1 MKLTQR
7 QLTMGVFGLVS
18 ASAFC
23 LSVLFVLSNDML
35 GLSAASAGLAMAA
48 ALWAAYWKGWEQARH
63 GVVVVSAILIP
74 FAFSVG
80 SLTRSFHPIIFF
92 PAVLAVVL
100 TTPRWIVGSAL
111 GAYLLL
117 LLRAGWTGRYAEPEI
132 ALSYLI
138 IVGGLVASR
147 LATDSAQRLAD
158 ANARAEAERF
168 RAEAALADAA
178 QQTVALSEALGAVAE
193 REAALAATIAE
204 LRASEAAVQELSAPI
219 LPILPGVLVAPL
231 IGALDSGRAA
241 LFAHNLLDAIERQR
255 ARHVIFDITGVPVVD
270 TQVART
276 LLQAA
281 TAAGL
286 LGAQVA
292 LVGIRPEVAQTLV
305 TLGVGL
311 EAMTPYADLQ
321 EAVRAFGRP
330 ARSAAAV

>member
-1 MKLTQR
+1 MQLTQR
-7 QLTMGVFGLVS
+7 QITMGVFGLVS
-18 ASAFC
+18 ASTFC
-23 LSVLFVLSNDML
+23 LSLLFVLSRDIT
-35 GLSAASAGLAMAA
+35 GLSAASAGLVISL
-48 ALWAAYWKGWEQARH
+48 ALWAAYRNGWERARH
-63 GVVVVSAILIP
+63 GVVLVSAIIIP
-74 FAFSVG
+74 FAFTE
-80 SLTRSFHPIIFF
+80 SLTRSFHPIVFF

-100 TTPRWIVGSAL
+100 TTPAWIIGSAL
-111 GAYLLL
+111 GTYLLL
-117 LLRAGWTGRYAEPEI
+117 LLRAGWTGIYADPELI
-132 ALSYLI
+132 LSYII
-138 IVGGLVASR
+138 IVGGLMSSR

-178 QQTVALSEALGAVAE
+178 QQTAALSEALDVVAE

-255 ARHVIFDITGVPVVD
+255 ARRVIFDITGVPVVD

-330 ARSAAAV
+330 ARSTAAA

>member
-1 MKLTQR
+1 MQLTQR
-7 QLTMGVFGLVS
+7 QITTGVFGLVT

-23 LSVLFVLSNDML
+23 LSVLFALSNDIT

-48 ALWAAYWKGWEQARH
+48 ALWAAYWKGWDQARH
-63 GVVVVSAILIP
+63 GVVLVSAVLIP
-74 FAFSVG
+74 FAFSAG
-80 SLTRSFHPIIFF
+80 SIATSFHPMVFF

-111 GAYLLL
+111 GTYLLL
-117 LLRAGWTGRYAEPEI
+117 LLRAGWVGRYAEPEF

-147 LATDSAQRLAD
+147 LATDTAQRLAD
-158 ANARAEAERF
+158 ASARAEAEQL
-168 RAEAALADAA
+168 RAEAALAEAA
-178 QQTVALSEALGAVAE
+178 LQTAALSEALGAVAE
-193 REAALAATIAE
+193 RETALTATLAE

-231 IGALDSGRAA
+231 IGAMDSDRAA
-241 LFAHNLLDAIERQR
+241 LFARNLLGAIERQG
-255 ARHVIFDITGVPVVD
+255 ARRVIFDITGVPVVD
-270 TQVART
+270 TNVAAT

-281 TAAGL
+281 AAAGL
-286 LGAQVA
+286 LGARVA

-305 TLGVGL
+305 ALGVGF

-321 EAVRAFGRP
+321 EAVRAFGGP
-330 ARSAAAV
+330 ATTAAR